1 MCNRRILICR
11 FHVDEIYKSGIY
23 AENGIK
29 YFPLILPATD
39 SFLLFYNIVYDRYSM
54 AMCLFIFFGCFMGKY
69 ILWILAVFHFD
80 KKHICLIV
88 GIQFDEFIRSIFF
101 IIHALAGFD
110 CIIKQVRKQTGYR
123 NI

>member
-11 FHVDEIYKSGIY
+11 FHV
-23 AENGIK
+23 ENGIK

-69 ILWILAVFHFD
+69 ILWIFAVFHFD
-80 KKHICLIV
+80 KEHICLIV
-88 GIQFDEFIRSIFF
+88 GIQFDEFIF

-110 CIIKQVRKQTGYR
+110 RIIKQVRKQTGYR